1 MLNLLLRAHQKA
13 LRRFVS
19 DYSELASNLKKFKR
33 RNMRKKRS
41 ERPQQFADYIEIL
54 VPCYNHADYLWDA
67 YQSIVTQ
74 SYKKSVIT
82 VTFIN
87 DNSSDNT
94 AKVIEKICEDAVKH
108 SLLKV
113 KTITNSQ
120 NLRQYGS
127 INKAVHESSN
137 QLFIILNDDD
147 ALTPNSLKIII
158 ETLTKHTDL
167 SMLGGSSIWFEKQL
181 PKFEPSANKK
191 QLTVYLPEDIGMVK
205 KLNDIN
211 MTHSSSSFFK
221 SAWQAVGGYTAKKDR
236 LIPEA
241 NEDRDFQLRV
251 AALFAVGVYKTYPLA
266 YWRTDSS
273 HGKDF

>member
-1 MLNLLLRAHQKA
+1 MLNLLLRAHRKV
-13 LRRFVS
+13 LRSFVS
-19 DYSELASNLKKFKR
+19 DYSELAYNIKKFKR
-33 RNMRKKRS
+33 RNAHKKLP
-41 ERPQQFADYIEIL
+41 ERPQHFTDCIEIL
-54 VPCYNHADYLWDA
+54 VPCYNHAEYLWGA

-87 DNSSDNT
+87 DNSSDHT
-94 AKVIEKICEDAVKH
+94 AKVIQKICEDAAKH
-108 SLLKV
+108 RLLRV
-113 KTITNSQ
+113 KTITNSR

-147 ALTPNSLKIII
+147 ALTPDSIKIII
-158 ETLTKHTDL
+158 ETLTKHTEL
-167 SMLGGSSIWFEKQL
+167 SMLGGSSIWFEKRL
-181 PKFEPSANKK
+181 PKFEPSVNKK
-191 QLTVYLPEDIGMVK
+191 LLSVYLPRDIGTVK

-251 AALFAVGVYKTYPLA
+251 AALFAVGIYKTYPLA